1 MTGGELT
8 RARHS
13 RGWTQE
19 EAAHR
24 LGVTQAYVSMLE
36 RGKRPVSVPQQAAV
50 RRLYGGHLAATALPL
65 PATADPLPAA
75 RVATALASLGYPG
88 YRYLRSSP
96 RLNPAEV
103 LLRALRHPALDA
115 RLVAGLPWLIVQYV
129 DLDWSWVLTQ
139 ARLANLQNRVG
150 FMLAL
155 ARQLA
160 GRLEKPRVERQLAV
174 VEHTFDEARLAREDS
189 FSTALT
195 AAETAWVRKARS
207 AQARH
212 WKVLT
217 DLSVDDVVYVEAH
230 G

>member
-1 MTGGELT
+1 MTGAEVKV
-8 RARHS
+8 ARRS

-19 EAAHR
+19 EAAHQ

-36 RGKRPVSVPQQAAV
+36 RGTRPVPQTLLATL
-50 RRLYGGHLAATALPL
+50 RRIYAGHLAPTAFPLPRAVTPL
-65 PATADPLPAA
+65 PAP
-75 RVATALASLGYPG
+75 RVATELASLGYPG
-88 YRYLRSSP
+88 YRYLRSAP

-103 LLRALRHPALDA
+103 LLRALRHPALEA
-115 RLVAGLPWLIVQYV
+115 RLVAGLPWLIVEYV

-160 GRLEKPRVERQLAV
+160 VRLEKPRVERRLAA
-174 VEHTFDEARLAREDS
+174 VEDRFDAARLAREDT

-195 AAETAWVRKARS
+195 AAETAWVRKTRS
-207 AQARH
+207 TQARH
-212 WKVLT
+212 WKVVT
-217 DLSVDDVVYVEAH
+217 DLSVDDVVYA
-230 G
+230 

>member
-1 MTGGELT
+1 MTGAELT
-8 RARHS
+8 RARQS

-19 EAAHR
+19 EAAQR

-36 RGKRPVSVPQQAAV
+36 RGKRPVSVAQQAAV

-75 RVATALASLGYPG
+75 RVAKALASLGYPG

-103 LLRALRHPALDA
+103 LLRALRHPALEA
-115 RLVAGLPWLIVQYV
+115 RLVAGLPWLAVEYV
-129 DLDWSWVLTQ
+129 DLDWSWVLRQ
-139 ARLANLQNRVG
+139 ARLTNLQNRVG
-150 FMLAL
+150 FVLAL
-155 ARQLA
+155 ARQVA
-160 GRLEKPRVERQLAV
+160 VRLEKPRVERQLAAV
-174 VEHTFDEARLAREDS
+174 QDRFDAARLAREDT

-195 AAETAWVRKARS
+195 AAETAWVRKTRS
-207 AQARH
+207 TQARH
-212 WKVLT
+212 WKVVT
-217 DLSVDDVVYVEAH
+217 DLSVDDVVY